1 MKKVMFT
8 AAAALCATVGF
19 AIESANVVG
28 YNAKAAAETG
38 NRYVTM
44 CFARIDGTKA
54 DLQKDFQMDTSV
66 LTGAA
71 NIQLLDRNGIK
82 TAIYHWVKAAQ
93 CATQPTPIPV
103 AEGANGAWAIM
114 DSYYDEEEEEDV
126 VFYKPIASAIT
137 FNPGDAVQ
145 LDSGAGKVITFSG
158 NVSDDDVTCTNGQTG
173 NFYIGNPFAS
183 AIELRD
189 VQMDTSVLTGAANI
203 QFLDRNGIKTA
214 IYHWVKAAQCA
225 TQPTP
230 IALKNETDAGAWG
243 IMDSYYDEE
252 EEEDVVFYKPITPT
266 VSIPAGDA
274 FQLDC
279 GAGKMAKIFA
289 PYEL

>member
-1 MKKVMFT
+1 
-8 AAAALCATVGF
+8 
-19 AIESANVVG
+19 
-28 YNAKAAAETG
+28 
-38 NRYVTM
+38 M

-66 LTGAA
+66 PTGAA

-103 AEGANGAWAIM
+103 AEGANGAWGIM
-114 DSYYDEEEEEDV
+114 DSYYDDEEEMDV
-126 VFYKPIASAIT
+126 VFYKPITSAIT

-145 LDSGAGKVITFSG
+145 LYSTVGKVITFSG
-158 NVSDDDVTCTNGQTG
+158 NVTDDDVTCTNGQTG

-189 VQMDTSVLTGAANI
+189 VQMDTTVPTGAANI

-225 TQPTP
+225 TQPDP

-243 IMDSYYDEE
+243 IMDSYYDDEE
-252 EEEDVVFYKPITPT
+252 EMDVVFYKPIATIPT
-266 VSIPAGDA
+266 IESGDA
-274 FQLDC
+274 FQLYSTV
-279 GAGKMAKIFA
+279 GKMAKIFA

>member
-1 MKKVMFT
+1 MIASALVAFCGAVM
-8 AAAALCATVGF
+8 AEG
-19 AIESANVVG
+19 IESQNVVG

-38 NRYVTM
+38 KRYVTV
-44 CFARIDGTKA
+44 CFAHIDGTA
-54 DLQKDFQMDTSV
+54 IDLQKDFQMDTSV
-66 LTGAA
+66 PTGMA

-93 CATQPTPIPV
+93 CATQPTPIPC

-126 VFYKPIASAIT
+126 VFYKPIGAAVT
-137 FNPGDAVQ
+137 FNTGDAVQ
-145 LDSGAGKVITFSG
+145 LYSTVGKVVTFSG
-158 NVSDDDVTCTNGQTG
+158 TVFDDDVTCTNGNTG
-173 NFYIGNPFAS
+173 KFFIGNPFAS

-189 VQMDTSVLTGAANI
+189 VQMDTSVPTGMANI

-230 IALKNETDAGAWG
+230 IALKNPSDAGAWG

-252 EEEDVVFYKPITPT
+252 EEEDVVFYKPIETIPT
-266 VSIPAGDA
+266 IAAGDA
-274 FQLDC
+274 FQLYSTS
-279 GAGKMAKIFA
+279 GKMAKIFA

>member
-1 MKKVMFT
+1 MR
-8 AAAALCATVGF
+8 L
-19 AIESANVVG
+19 SSVVG

-38 NRYVTM
+38 NRYVTA
-44 CFARIDGTKA
+44 CFAHIDGT
-54 DLQKDFQMDTSV
+54 DIELQKDFQMDTTV
-66 LTGAA
+66 PTGAA

-82 TAIYHWVKAAQ
+82 TAIYHWVKAAD
-93 CATQPTPIPV
+93 CATQPTPVPC

-114 DSYYDEEEEEDV
+114 DSYYDDEEEEDV
-126 VFYKPIASAIT
+126 VFYKPIGSTIT
-137 FNPGDAVQ
+137 FDSGDAVQ
-145 LDSGAGKVITFSG
+145 LDSAAGKVVTFSG
-158 NVSDDDVTCTNGQTG
+158 AVSDDDVACTNAATG
-173 NFYIGNPFAS
+173 NFYIGNPFSS

-189 VQMDTSVLTGAANI
+189 VQMDTTVPTGAANI

-214 IYHWVKAAQCA
+214 IYHWVKASDCA

-230 IALKNETDAGAWG
+230 IALKNVTDAGSWG
-243 IMDSYYDEE
+243 IMDSYYDDE
-252 EEEDVVFYKPITPT
+252 EEEDVVFYKPIETIPT
-266 VSIPAGDA
+266 IAAGDA